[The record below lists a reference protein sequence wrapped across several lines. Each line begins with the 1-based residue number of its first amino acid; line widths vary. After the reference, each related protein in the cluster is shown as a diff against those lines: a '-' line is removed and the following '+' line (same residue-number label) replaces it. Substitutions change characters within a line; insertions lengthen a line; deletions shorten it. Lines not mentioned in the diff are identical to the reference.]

1 MLCLGHFAIGLVF
14 KPISGTIDLIGKSS
28 EIRKDHVIHANV
40 FKVFKILDEKKKST
54 NKKLK
59 DAEEK
64 ERMKRETAL

>member
-1 MLCLGHFAIGLVF
+1 MF

-40 FKVFKILDEKKKST
+40 FKVFKILKDTKKST

-64 ERMKRETAL
+64 ERVKRETAL